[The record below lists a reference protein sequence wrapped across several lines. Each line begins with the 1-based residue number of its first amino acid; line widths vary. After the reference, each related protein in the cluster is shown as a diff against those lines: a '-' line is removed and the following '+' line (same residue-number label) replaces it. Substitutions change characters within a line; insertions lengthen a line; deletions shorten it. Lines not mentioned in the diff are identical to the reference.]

1 MIVITDP
8 QQQHRPKIQ
17 ERIRAAIWWFL
28 FIGFPVVFVVM
39 IAAGFTDISE
49 HDSRRVVGGS
59 GLLIGLIGFLYGR
72 KLPGIPWAPYY

>member
-1 MIVITDP
+1 MTTSP
-8 QQQHRPKIQ
+8 QHQHRPKIAD
-17 ERIRAAIWWFL
+17 RISAAVWWLL

-49 HDSRRVVGGS
+49 HESRRIVGGS
-59 GLLIGLIGFLYGR
+59 GVLMGLIGFLYGR

>member
-1 MIVITDP
+1 MTVTTPP
-8 QQQHRPKIQ
+8 QQPRPTIQ
-17 ERIRAAIWWFL
+17 DRISAAIWWLL
-28 FIGFPVVFVVM
+28 FIGFPMVCVVM

-49 HDSRRVVGGS
+49 HESRKVIGGS